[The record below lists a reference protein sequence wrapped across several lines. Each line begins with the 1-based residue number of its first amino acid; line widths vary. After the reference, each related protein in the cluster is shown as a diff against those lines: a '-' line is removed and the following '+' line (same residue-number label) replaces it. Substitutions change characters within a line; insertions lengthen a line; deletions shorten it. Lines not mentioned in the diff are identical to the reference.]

1 MTARRRILV
10 VAPWV
15 PAPTSGFGTRVHQLC
30 AGLADQHS
38 VQLLCHARP
47 DDARDVAVL
56 RERLDAVHTVPAPAS
71 SRLRKRLRQAA
82 SLVTP
87 RPFESRLRTSPG
99 LRAALEAVLA
109 AEAFDIVQIE
119 SAHLGDLTAP
129 GLPVVLDEHNIE
141 HEILERVAAA
151 DHHPV
156 RRAFH
161 RWDGT
166 RMRRFE
172 RHVWSRV
179 DACALTSEREEALLR
194 RVHPDAL
201 TAVVPNGVDTAY
213 FRRAGGAPEA
223 APSTVFVGTM
233 HYRPNV
239 DGARH
244 FIEETLPLLWRD
256 HPDLTFTAVG
266 HSAPAEL
273 TRLATARVRVTG
285 FVPDVRPH
293 LERATVV
300 VVPLRS
306 GSGTRLKILDALS
319 MGCAVVTTR
328 LGMEGIDAVDGEHL
342 LVADDPGPFA
352 AAVARLLDDAML
364 RHRLGAQGRELVVRR
379 YGWRA
384 SVEALDDLQSR
395 ALARGVRS
403 ETSPGRRSDAAAP
416 PGCAGTIPGPGGTP

>member
-1 MTARRRILV
+1 MTARRRVLV
-10 VAPWV
+10 VGPWV
-15 PAPTSGFGTRVHQLC
+15 PVPTSGFGTRVHQLC
-30 AGLADQHS
+30 VGLAEHHS
-38 VQLLCHARP
+38 VHLLCHARP
-47 DDARDVAVL
+47 EDAPHVAAL
-56 RERLDAVHTVPAPAS
+56 RERLDAVHTVPTPRV
-71 SRLRKRLRQAA
+71 SRLRKRFLQAA

-87 RPFESRLRTSPG
+87 RPFEARLRSSPA
-99 LRAALEAVLA
+99 LRAALEGLLA
-109 AEAFDIVQIE
+109 TEAFDIVQIE
-119 SAHLGDLTAP
+119 SGHLGDLRAP
-129 GLPVVLDEHNIE
+129 GLPVLLDEHNIE
-141 HEILERVAAA
+141 HEILDRVAAA
-151 DHHPV
+151 DHHRV
-156 RRAFH
+156 RSAFH
-161 RWDGT
+161 RWDGV

-172 RHVWSRV
+172 RRVWSQV
-179 DACALTSEREEALLR
+179 EACALTSEREEALLR
-194 RVHPDAL
+194 RVHPGAL

-213 FRRAGGAPEA
+213 FRRAEGAPEP

-244 FIEETLPLLWRD
+244 FIEEILPLLWRD
-256 HPDLTFTAVG
+256 RPDLTFTAVG
-266 HSAPAEL
+266 HSAPVEL
-273 TRLATARVRVTG
+273 TRLATSRVRITG

-293 LERATVV
+293 LEGAAVV

-352 AAVARLLDDAML
+352 AAVARLLDDAAL

-403 ETSPGRRSDAAAP
+403 ETSPGRRSDAAAR
-416 PGCAGTIPGPGGTP
+416 PGHAGTIPGPGGTP